1 MKTRHQNTA
10 IELWGGAECT
20 VNRVRD
26 QYFNQLDRSG
36 HWGRETDLDRFAE
49 LGLRTLR
56 FPLLWETLAPDSLE
70 RIDWSW
76 ADQRLTKLRAL
87 GIRPI
92 VGMLHHGSGP
102 RYTDLLDPLF
112 PEKFSRF
119 AREVAGRYP
128 WIDAYAPI
136 NEPLTTARF
145 SALYGHWYP
154 HERSDASFARV
165 ILNESRATIL
175 AMEEIRKVNPN
186 AILVQTED
194 LGRTFSSHAMKYQAD
209 FDNERRWLTWDL
221 LNGAVQPGHRMWDHF
236 SWLGV
241 PSSEVEFFARNPCP
255 PDIIGI
261 NYYATSER
269 YLDENI
275 ENYPLELHGNNGRH
289 VYADDAA
296 VRARAIGLA
305 GPRII
310 IAEAFKRY
318 RLPIALTEVHLGCSV
333 DEQMRW
339 FMESWLAAETMRAR
353 GVDIRAVTAWALLGS
368 FDWDSLVT
376 RPHGHYE
383 SGAFALHGATV
394 KRTALADLLAKLAA
408 GEPVRE
414 AALVS
419 PGWWRQRSRLRSTVR
434 AKVAA

>member
-1 MKTRHQNTA
+1 M
-10 IELWGGAECT
+10 ECT
-20 VNRVRD
+20 INRVGDR
-26 QYFNQLDRSG
+26 YFNQLLNSG
-36 HWGRETDLDRFAE
+36 HWDRLDDLQRFAG
-49 LGLRTLR
+49 LGITALR
-56 FPLLWETLAPDSLE
+56 FPLLWEALAPASLDE
-70 RIDWSW
+70 IDWSW
-76 ADQRLTKLRAL
+76 SDRRLEILRAL

-92 VGMLHHGSGP
+92 VGLLHHGSGP
-102 RYTDLLDPLF
+102 SYTNLLDPAF
-112 PEKFSRF
+112 PEKFVAF
-119 AREVAGRYP
+119 ARRVAQRYP
-128 WIDAYAPI
+128 WVDAYIPI

-145 SALYGHWYP
+145 SGLYGHWYP
-154 HERSDASFARV
+154 HCRDERAFSGIF
-165 ILNESRATIL
+165 LNEIRASVL
-175 AMEEIRKVNPN
+175 ATRAIREVNPK
-186 AILVQTED
+186 ASLVQSED
-194 LGRTFSSHAMKYQAD
+194 LGRTYSTPKLRYQAD

-255 PDIIGI
+255 PDVIGI

-296 VRARAIGLA
+296 VRARPIGLA

-318 RLPIALTEVHLGCSV
+318 GLPIALTEVHLGCSV

-339 FMESWLAAETMRAR
+339 FMEAWLAAETMRAR

-376 RPHGHYE
+376 RAHGHYE
-383 SGAFALHGATV
+383 SGAFALHGAIV

>member
-1 MKTRHQNTA
+1 
-10 IELWGGAECT
+10 
-20 VNRVRD
+20 
-26 QYFNQLDRSG
+26 
-36 HWGRETDLDRFAE
+36 
-49 LGLRTLR
+49 LRTLR

-92 VGMLHHGSGP
+92 VGLLHHGSGP
-102 RYTDLLDPLF
+102 RYTDLFDPLF

-236 SWLGV
+236 SWLAV
-241 PSSEVEFFARNPCP
+241 PSSEVEFFANNPCP

-261 NYYATSER
+261 NYYVTSDR

-296 VRARAIGLA
+296 VRARPIGLA

-339 FMESWLAAETMRAR
+339 FMEAWLAAETMRVR

-376 RPHGHYE
+376 RAHGHYE
-383 SGAFALHGATV
+383 PGAFALQGTMV
-394 KRTALADLLAKLAA
+394 NRTALADLLAKLAA
-408 GEPVRE
+408 GETVRE